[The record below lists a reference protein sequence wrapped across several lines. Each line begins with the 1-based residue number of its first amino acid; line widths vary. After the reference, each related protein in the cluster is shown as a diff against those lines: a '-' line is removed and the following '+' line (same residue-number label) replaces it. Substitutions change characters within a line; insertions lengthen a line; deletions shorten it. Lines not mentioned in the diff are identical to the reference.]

1 MPCAGRSHRLAALVF
16 VALAALAAVVRAQ
29 PALDA
34 LIFRVFLRDGST
46 LVSYGDF
53 ARVAD
58 RVVLSI
64 PLGSIDG
71 PSPPLHLVSIAEAA
85 VDWERTDRYSQAIR
99 ARHYAATQ
107 GEVDFEALS
116 ADVAKALNDVATISA
131 PSERLAV
138 VTAARR
144 RLADWPAAHH
154 GYRANDVA
162 QLATL
167 LDDAIA
173 DLRVAAGLSR
183 IDLTL
188 VATAAPLAPDV
199 PELPA
204 PSEREA
210 FDQALAAAS
219 AAADTSERVSLLEA
233 IAFSLGGPAG
243 TAGALNGNRGAAGAP
258 LGGTRAEWSSSMH
271 ARASAALSSE
281 TKIDQD
287 YRTLAERMIGR
298 ADERARRAD
307 VAGIESLLRA
317 VLEADDKLGRKRPE
331 MTASLLATLDGR
343 LDAARRLRLARDTW
357 TARRDGLNRYQRGIR
372 AAVDRFRRSIP
383 ALEQIRQL
391 SGPSPAAL
399 MPLSIRLNEALRE
412 LNKVSVPAEAHAIQG
427 MLTNASQ
434 TAIRAVASRRIA
446 IASGDMA
453 TAWEASSA
461 AAGALLMFERAQDE
475 LRKLNSPPGQ

>member
-1 MPCAGRSHRLAALVF
+1 MQAATTLGIFMLLRPRLRQLAAALVL
-16 VALAALAAVVRAQ
+16 VALAALATVVRAQ

-34 LIFRVFLRDGST
+34 LIFRIFLRDGST

-85 VDWERTDRYSQAIR
+85 VDWERTDRYSEAIR

-116 ADVAKALNDVATISA
+116 ADVAKALNDVATLSA

-154 GYRANDVA
+154 GYRASDVA

-183 IDLTL
+183 VDLTL

-204 PSEREA
+204 PSERES

-233 IAFSLGGPAG
+233 IAFSLGG
-243 TAGALNGNRGAAGAP
+243 RDSGAAGAALERQP
-258 LGGTRAEWSSSMH
+258 GPVVVVDARQGVGG
-271 ARASAALSSE
+271 ALVGNEDRSGLSH
-281 TKIDQD
+281 
-287 YRTLAERMIGR
+287 
-298 ADERARRAD
+298 ARRAHD
-307 VAGIESLLRA
+307 WTRGRAGPPGGCCRHRVA
-317 VLEADDKLGRKRPE
+317 
-331 MTASLLATLDGR
+331 
-343 LDAARRLRLARDTW
+343 AARRAR
-357 TARRDGLNRYQRGIR
+357 GG
-372 AAVDRFRRSIP
+372 
-383 ALEQIRQL
+383 RQ
-391 SGPSPAAL
+391 
-399 MPLSIRLNEALRE
+399 
-412 LNKVSVPAEAHAIQG
+412 
-427 MLTNASQ
+427 
-434 TAIRAVASRRIA
+434 
-446 IASGDMA
+446 
-453 TAWEASSA
+453 
-461 AAGALLMFERAQDE
+461 AGT
-475 LRKLNSPPGQ
+475 